1 MGAAPEMLR
10 TPKEFAALQQSSKS
24 KVHPLLVA
32 RFAPN
37 TIERTRF
44 GFSTG
49 RRLGGA
55 VTRNRVRRRL
65 REAVRALGPR
75 IDPGWDVLIVARQS
89 SATATYA
96 ALADGLEQVL
106 RSARVL
112 TESTDGAAK
121 ERDTDLDTDRGQE
134 TGNPGKGNGDRGPE
148 AVS

>member
-1 MGAAPEMLR
+1 MGAVPEMLR
-10 TPKEFAALQQSSKS
+10 TPREFAALQQSSKS

-37 TIERTRF
+37 DLERTRF

-65 REAVRALGPR
+65 REAVRALAPR
-75 IDPGWDVLIVARQS
+75 INPGWDVLIVARPP

-96 ALADGLEQVL
+96 SLAAGVERVL
-106 RSARVL
+106 RAGQLVRDQEEAAGAVDSADQRN
-112 TESTDGAAK
+112 S
-121 ERDTDLDTDRGQE
+121 RG
-134 TGNPGKGNGDRGPE
+134 PSPSGDRQ
-148 AVS
+148 

>member
-10 TPKEFAALQQSSKS
+10 TPREFAALQQSSKS

-37 TIERTRF
+37 DLERTRF

-65 REAVRALGPR
+65 REAIRALAPR
-75 IDPGWDVLIVARQS
+75 ISPGWDVLIVARPP

-96 ALADGLEQVL
+96 SLAEGVEHVL
-106 RSARVL
+106 RGGQLLRDQPG
-112 TESTDGAAK
+112 TDEAALPATNR
-121 ERDTDLDTDRGQE
+121 ELIRSEGRQ
-134 TGNPGKGNGDRGPE
+134 
-148 AVS
+148 

>member
-1 MGAAPEMLR
+1 VGAAPEMLR
-10 TPKEFAALQQSSKS
+10 TPREFAALQQSSKS

-37 TIERTRF
+37 DLERTRF

-65 REAVRALGPR
+65 REAVRALAPR
-75 IDPGWDVLIVARQS
+75 ISPGWDVLIVARPP

-96 ALADGLEQVL
+96 SLVEGVERVL
-106 RSARVL
+106 RGGQLLRDPQG
-112 TESTDGAAK
+112 TDEAAAL
-121 ERDTDLDTDRGQE
+121 EPDRATRSEGR
-134 TGNPGKGNGDRGPE
+134 P
-148 AVS
+148 

>member
-1 MGAAPEMLR
+1 MLR
-10 TPKEFAALQQSSKS
+10 TPREFAALQQSSKS

-37 TIERTRF
+37 DLDRTRF

-75 IDPGWDVLIVARQS
+75 INPGWDVLIVARPP

-96 ALADGLEQVL
+96 SLAEGVERVL
-106 RSARVL
+106 RAGQLVRDERGADEPADRV
-112 TESTDGAAK
+112 TDPKSLSSG
-121 ERDTDLDTDRGQE
+121 
-134 TGNPGKGNGDRGPE
+134 GPP
-148 AVS
+148 